1 MVNDGHT
8 QRVESHQAQHCPVE
22 SVCLHHAA
30 DGDAQETL
38 LAAEIRRR
46 TSLGAP
52 DTCSGHG
59 DAFRGGE

>member
-1 MVNDGHT
+1 MNNRDT

-30 DGDAQETL
+30 DGYAQETL
-38 LAAEIRRR
+38 LAAKICCR
-46 TSLGAP
+46 TAPGTP

-59 DAFRGGE
+59 DALGD